1 MALTATEEKELKK
14 LETINSPVPSQKKR
28 MLKLKQLK
36 NIKRKELPK
45 KPKIVPITDKY
56 SSGTK
61 GKPFVEKPTE
71 KKKPLFKLRPDRKT
85 TAKQRMDK
93 VDARLKVKKK
103 PINKR
108 ILNSTSSSVSLP
120 KKRLKQPTVLKSKV
134 SKTPTVNPNSKTG
147 QYKAPKPKEE
157 STFSSLLKFLRN
169 KLSPSK
175 SVSKDK
181 IKKALPSDGTY
192 TDKQIK
198 SLQEALIPSVPFSVN
213 ERSKVKPRSSS
224 YKERTPPGKA
234 MPKKEVVKNNNRKLT
249 QSERI
254 LKAKPRPSK
263 KPQLKK
269 PIVSKREQ
277 SKIDAGAGKSKL
289 KLKDDRAEFAK
300 AVKNMGSK
308 DKVKSL
314 SSNNP
319 IFKEIIKSKGGEP
332 AFRDKKNLSSM
343 IGRAIGSKTTPEES
357 MNTAV
362 YNELANE
369 YNNDSGQMSEAKKDL
384 YLKMKNSKSGGKVG
398 KKKGGMVKR
407 SYGGK
412 VKRNMGGMVSP
423 RKKVVFRRGGG
434 RALRGMGKAIYSNKM
449 Y

>member
-1 MALTATEEKELKK
+1 MALTATEEKELKQLK
-14 LETINSPVPSQKKR
+14 TINSPVPSQKKR
-28 MLKLKQLK
+28 MLKLQQLK
-36 NIKRKELPK
+36 KIKRKELPK
-45 KPKIVPITDKY
+45 KPKIFPITGNY
-56 SSGTK
+56 PP
-61 GKPFVEKPTE
+61 GKFG
-71 KKKPLFKLRPDRKT
+71 RPST
-85 TAKQRMDK
+85 
-93 VDARLKVKKK
+93 KK
-103 PINKR
+103 PITIPDRQGPRTPTEQARIDRNKA
-108 ILNSTSSSVSLP
+108 IVPNLKKIKLKKKADNKPIIKSTSGSVDLP
-120 KKRLKQPTVLKSKV
+120 KKRLKQPIVPKVLKSKG
-134 SKTPTVNPNSKTG
+134 SKAPTFNPNSKTG

-157 STFSSLLKFLRN
+157 STFSSLLKFIRN

-175 SVSKDK
+175 SISTTE

-224 YKERTPPGKA
+224 FKERPPPGKA
-234 MPKKEVVKNNNRKLT
+234 MPKNNNRKLT

-277 SKIDAGAGKSKL
+277 SEIDAGAGKSKP

-300 AVKNMGSK
+300 AVGNMKTTVNKGTGR
-308 DKVKSL
+308 SL
-314 SSNNP
+314 SKQEKAFADSRGG
-319 IFKEIIKSKGGEP
+319 FKTFAPGKIEKGLATIGGGKMRDAMTSLEDTFYSDIKDRMNKDGGEVS
-332 AFRDKKNLSSM
+332 AYEENYVKNFRKPK
-343 IGRAIGSKTTPEES
+343 
-357 MNTAV
+357 
-362 YNELANE
+362 
-369 YNNDSGQMSEAKKDL
+369 
-384 YLKMKNSKSGGKVG
+384 GGKVS